1 MARRKIKEENQALK
15 DSLFT
20 AISALSDLNTKIKE
34 LENEKVSLTTTLKIF
49 YEDFYQ
55 AHKTCLKQQGPV
67 SSVQNYTNG
76 NQQDKAQ
83 INQVEKQSDINII
96 ARNENGEADL
106 SVLLVEENSKSSKPL
121 KRKYKK
127 KKSAKKVINQ
137 PSANENSNS
146 NHSTG
151 HLFQACIVHEDNDIG
166 TASTSTGS
174 CPNNASNLNELF
186 R

>member
-1 MARRKIKEENQALK
+1 MFRVGFRVFRVGFRVFRVGFRVFRVGFRVFRVGSGCSGWGSGFYRHPLIK

-20 AISALSDLNTKIKE
+20 AKSAC
-34 LENEKVSLTTTLKIF
+34 LTTTLKIF

-76 NQQDKAQ
+76 HQQDKAQ
-83 INQVEKQSDINII
+83 INQAEKQPDINII

-121 KRKYKK
+121 
-127 KKSAKKVINQ
+127 
-137 PSANENSNS
+137 
-146 NHSTG
+146 
-151 HLFQACIVHEDNDIG
+151 L
-166 TASTSTGS
+166 
-174 CPNNASNLNELF
+174 
-186 R
+186 